1 VSIQSLN
8 PIRIEAQSCFASI
21 ICSPAPSLSISVE
34 IFQSYKQ
41 LPTAWDVMLPAGHK
55 FKTSNLA
62 YIEDS
67 NIDNLTHYYG
77 VLTINGVMVGGMYLQ
92 RLAVNKDHYPNFS
105 SSGTIAGHV
114 YNTISKRSYGLLV
127 AGNLFYTGFPS
138 YWFNNQAIST
148 DIFYKAFKQ
157 AINKLLSATKSSAL
171 MLKDVDVQLKK
182 QLETKNWGFTHMGED
197 IFMQMPL
204 NPGWKTFDDYT
215 KSLTKKYV
223 VRIKKMQEGR
233 RELTTRLLNLSEI
246 EAYLPDIERLY
257 LDVCGH
263 SSVKIGIL
271 NGDYFVNMK
280 KVLGEKFEVWGWFKG
295 DEMMAFTTSVIE
307 NGDYEVY
314 YIGYSEADNKTYCI
328 YPNILLHGVER
339 SILLQKHT
347 LKLGRTALEAKAI
360 IGCKPVYLDNYI
372 RLKSKPMQLGLK
384 YMLNAFATER
394 GSEWKKRNPFKA

>member
-1 VSIQSLN
+1 MSIQSLN

-55 FKTSNLA
+55 FKTANLA

-67 NIDNLTHYYG
+67 KIDNLTHYYG
-77 VLTINGVMVGGMYLQ
+77 VLTVNGVMVGGMYLQ
-92 RLAVNKDHYPNFS
+92 RLAVNKDHYPDFS
-105 SSGTIAGHV
+105 NTGTIAGHV
-114 YNTISKRSYGLLV
+114 YKTVSKRSYGLLV

-148 DIFYKAFKQ
+148 NIFYKAFKQ

-197 IFMQMPL
+197 IFMQMTL
-204 NPGWKTFDDYT
+204 NPGWKTLDDYT

-223 VRIKKMQEGR
+223 ARIKKMQVGR
-233 RELTTRLLNLSEI
+233 WELTTRMLNLSEI

-280 KVLGEKFEVWGWFKG
+280 NVLGEKFEVWGWFKG
-295 DEMMAFTTSVIE
+295 DKMMAFTTSVIE

-339 SILLQKHT
+339 SILLHKNT

-372 RLKSKPMQLGLK
+372 KLKSKPMQLGLK
-384 YMLNAFATER
+384 YMLKAFATER
-394 GSEWKKRNPFKA
+394 GYEWKKRNPFKD